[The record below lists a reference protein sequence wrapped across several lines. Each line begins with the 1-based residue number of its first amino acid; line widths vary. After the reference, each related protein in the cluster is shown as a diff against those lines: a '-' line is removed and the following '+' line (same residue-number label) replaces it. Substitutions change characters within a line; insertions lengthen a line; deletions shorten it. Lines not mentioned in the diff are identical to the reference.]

1 MKMFMS
7 FTFLFLL
14 IFSCKKEI
22 VSVDNSI
29 KPIRLSIDKLLYT
42 ELDSIYLSLENK
54 SVLDIIIG
62 LRCGV
67 YLEMSYQIK
76 ENNHWS
82 DSKYFWYE
90 GLKCPTFLDTIQSK
104 RTFAYSMASGIFDST
119 GTFRLLI
126 PYYVSSIDTSM
137 VVISNSFEIR

>member
-1 MKMFMS
+1 MKIFIL

-14 IFSCKKEI
+14 IFGSKNEI

-29 KPIRLSIDKLLYT
+29 KPIRLSIDKLSYT

-67 YLEMSYQIK
+67 YLETSHQIK

-82 DSKYFWYE
+82 DSKKFWYE
-90 GLKCPTFLDTIQSK
+90 GLECPIFLDTIQAK
-104 RTFAYSMASGIFDST
+104 RIFAYSIPSGIFDST
-119 GTFRLLI
+119 GTFRLLT
-126 PYYVSSIDTSM
+126 PYYVSSKDTSM